1 MTTLPRVYPVVDSAA
16 WVRRLLTVG
25 VRLIQL
31 RVKDRSD
38 SELRE
43 EIREA
48 QGLCAR
54 AEAQLIVNDYWQLAV
69 AEGCDFVHLGQG
81 DLDTADVPA
90 LRRAGV
96 RIGISTHS
104 HEELERALALAP
116 DYVALGP
123 VYPTVLKVMPWAPQ
137 GLERITEWKRRV
149 GDIPLVAIGGLT
161 VERLPGVFAA
171 GADVAAVV
179 NDIVSNRDP
188 EARATQWLAT
198 ASASASVSRRS

>member
-1 MTTLPRVYPVVDSAA
+1 MMKLPRVYPIVDSAL
-16 WVRRLLTVG
+16 WVRRLLAVG
-25 VRLIQL
+25 VRLVQL
-31 RVKDRSD
+31 RIKERSEA
-38 SELRE
+38 ELRE

-48 QGLCAR
+48 KGICAQ
-54 AEAQLIVNDYWQLAV
+54 AGAQLIVNDYWSLAV

-90 LRRAGV
+90 LRREGV

-123 VYPTVLKVMPWAPQ
+123 VYPTILKVMPWAPQ

-149 GDIPLVAIGGLT
+149 GEIPLVAIGGLT
-161 VERLPGVFAA
+161 VERLPGVFGA

-179 NDIVSNRDP
+179 NDIVGNRDP
-188 EARATQWLAT
+188 EARARGWLVT
-198 ASASASVSRRS
+198 AGALA